1 MRRTP
6 SETVT
11 IRDFDP
17 WIKVVGMLQHNW
29 ATIEPF
35 DSAVRVYFI
44 SDTSWV
50 FDEMLF
56 ADVNEAQFALLRNG
70 FLLQRA
76 ETGRWRT
83 LRPPQP
89 PFMKGRHPNGRIYSS
104 GRSWR

>member
-6 SETVT
+6 SETVN

-17 WIKVVGMLQHNW
+17 WIKVFGMLQQHW

-35 DSAVRVYFI
+35 DSAVQVYFI

-56 ADVNEAQFALLRNG
+56 ADVNEAQLCS
-70 FLLQRA
+70 QRLPA
-76 ETGRWRT
+76 PAR
-83 LRPPQP
+83 
-89 PFMKGRHPNGRIYSS
+89 
-104 GRSWR
+104 

>member
-1 MRRTP
+1 MRP
-6 SETVT
+6 SPREPVA
-11 IRDFDP
+11 IQDYDP

-35 DSAVRVYFI
+35 DGGVRVYFI
-44 SDTSWV
+44 DDRSQV

-89 PFMKGRHPNGRIYSS
+89 PFVKGRHHNGRIYSS